1 MAFFSGISI
10 QKRDSASEADG
21 GELFKGAAFI
31 AAGVLAASF
40 MTMEISSVLKLGL
53 LAVGV
58 VLCAVGVK
66 WIVKYWKDNKAFE
79 EFVPEWDKGRGM
91 YDRFAKELNLW
102 YEKGITPQ
110 DCDGDT
116 AYFLKLQK
124 ERLDKKGLK
133 LHESVVPS
141 KGTSYGTGKVSRKS
155 LWYTTD
161 MMYENVSRKL
171 SFENE
176 NGPVYER
183 DTEMAMYEIVAHSP
197 NEAQTQFIRV
207 TCPNCG
213 AVNSVS
219 KLGEGCPYCGTVF
232 QIKDLFPRVI
242 NLFFIRS
249 NSSAKNGHIFRQS
262 MTFSMSGVFLVML
275 IANIVRGGQPL
286 PLILLSSYFAA
297 VLVGGFLGFIVA
309 DIRLVATLFD
319 HDGMKHLPILKWGSS
334 KRKIKNTMLRYDK
347 NFSFDKFEGQLVSL
361 VRMAVLAEKPEELAC
376 YRADAR
382 EPLFSDILEMT
393 YTNGICLNGICMEG
407 NIMHMSVRTWWVNH
421 YEEHGK
427 VKKSGDCIDVTFRRN
442 VEKQEA
448 PGFSITSVSCPGC
461 GGSFDAV
468 RQKKCP
474 YCGSEYHME
483 EESWVIEQMHLIR

>member
-1 MAFFSGISI
+1 MAFFSGIST

-40 MTMEISSVLKLGL
+40 MTMEIASVVKLGL
-53 LAVGV
+53 LAAGV

-102 YEKGITPQ
+102 YEKGIAPQ

-249 NSSAKNGHIFRQS
+249 NSSAKNGHILLKLLNKWR
-262 MTFSMSGVFLVML
+262 
-275 IANIVRGGQPL
+275 IACEK
-286 PLILLSSYFAA
+286 S
-297 VLVGGFLGFIVA
+297 
-309 DIRLVATLFD
+309 RLV
-319 HDGMKHLPILKWGSS
+319 
-334 KRKIKNTMLRYDK
+334 
-347 NFSFDKFEGQLVSL
+347 V
-361 VRMAVLAEKPEELAC
+361 
-376 YRADAR
+376 
-382 EPLFSDILEMT
+382 
-393 YTNGICLNGICMEG
+393 
-407 NIMHMSVRTWWVNH
+407 
-421 YEEHGK
+421 
-427 VKKSGDCIDVTFRRN
+427 
-442 VEKQEA
+442 
-448 PGFSITSVSCPGC
+448 
-461 GGSFDAV
+461 
-468 RQKKCP
+468 
-474 YCGSEYHME
+474 
-483 EESWVIEQMHLIR
+483 